1 MTELTQLQKEIAKA
15 IEQLNQK
22 AVYSEAILTKKIRKN
37 SKIDGKP
44 KAGLSVND
52 LEKVLSVLEND
63 GKFYEL
69 HLNSANDLLIKKSNQ
84 TKFLEGDARHRR
96 QSSEKSMSILTNQD
110 FKPGGSNKPKA
121 KRTERKKLNI
131 YADYDE

>member
-22 AVYSEAILTKKIRKN
+22 TVYSEAILTKEIRKN

-110 FKPGGSNKPKA
+110 FKSGGSNKPKA